1 MVSKSCSGSVKKQ
14 NGGGTF
20 AMYCDLCYL
29 PFSMPYTKKSKDAL
43 RQVDLTWIVNGL
55 GFDTKTKT
63 IIPVS
68 TDSGYGSFPIKGR
81 DGEFVD
87 DAHNSLKDQ
96 DYDAFGFAFHEKC
109 IACIS
114 EQLMR
119 PITYKDGEDI
129 RELMMRRRGD
139 YHSQDYQWDEA
150 IAEEG
155 TDYFISPATKKGEKV
170 RARILKQNVLDWIDS
185 HKVSKKTKDKPI
197 KYVSKKQPKETAK
210 LPKVDKSPEVKQPK
224 VDKSPDV
231 KLPKKSV
238 KQAKKS
244 VKPTKQ
250 PNQSTKVKKVKF
262 LPCPSHKT
270 KEDCN
275 RNDCLWGKTNK
286 CSKKRVSRKTSA

>member
-20 AMYCDLCYL
+20 SMYCDLCYL
-29 PFSMPYTKKSKDAL
+29 PFNMPYTKKSKDAL
-43 RQVDLTWIVNGL
+43 RHVDLSWIGNAL

-87 DAHNSLKDQ
+87 DAHKSLKDEEE
-96 DYDAFGFAFHEKC
+96 YDAFGFAFHEKC
-109 IACIS
+109 VACIS

-119 PITYKDGEDI
+119 PVTYKDGEDI
-129 RELMMRRRGD
+129 RELMMRRHGD

-155 TDYFISPATKKGEKV
+155 TDYFISPATNKGEKV
-170 RARILKQNVLDWIDS
+170 RARILGRGVLDWIDS
-185 HKVSKKTKDKPI
+185 HKVSKQTKDKPI
-197 KYVSKKQPKETAK
+197 KYVSKKQ
-210 LPKVDKSPEVKQPK
+210 PKVDKSPEVKQPK
-224 VDKSPDV
+224 VDKSPEV
-231 KLPKKSV
+231 KQPKKSV
-238 KQAKKS
+238 KPA
-244 VKPTKQ
+244 KQ
-250 PNQSTKVKKVKF
+250 PKQSKKVKKVKF

-275 RNDCLWGKTNK
+275 RNDCFWGKTNK
-286 CSKKRVSRKTSA
+286 CSKKRVSRKP

>member
-20 AMYCDLCYL
+20 ALYCDLCYL

-43 RQVDLTWIVNGL
+43 RHVDLSWIVNAL
-55 GFDTKTKT
+55 GFDKKTKT

-81 DGEFVD
+81 DGEFMD
-87 DAHNSLKDQ
+87 DAHKSLKD
-96 DYDAFGFAFHEKC
+96 DEEYDAFGFAFHEKC

-119 PITYKDGEDI
+119 PVTYKDGEDI

-139 YHSQDYQWDEA
+139 YHGQDYEWDQA

-185 HKVSKKTKDKPI
+185 HKVSKKQPKVD
-197 KYVSKKQPKETAK
+197 VKQPK
-210 LPKVDKSPEVKQPK
+210 VNVKQPK
-224 VDKSPDV
+224 VDVKQPKVDV
-231 KLPKKSV
+231 KQPKVVVKQPKKSAKQPKKLV
-238 KQAKKS
+238 KPAKKS

-250 PNQSTKVKKVKF
+250 PKQSKKVKF

-275 RNDCLWGKTNK
+275 RNDCFWGKTNK
-286 CSKKRVSRKTSA
+286 CSTKRVSRKP